1 MRGPFSLLIRYVT
14 TTPLTAS
21 ALTPP
26 QPDVLLGVGHL
37 HTLATAITVAFDSET
52 TGLQPEWGGL
62 RLLQLGAR
70 DCPIVLIDCWEL
82 DLAGWS
88 AVRDFFEAKQRFWLA
103 HNAVFDLGWLQEHGI
118 RPKGRVMCSMLASKL
133 ISNGIPNMKHGLAP
147 TVERYLGRTL
157 SKELQVSDWS
167 TPVLSAEQLA
177 YAANDVQA
185 LIDLDPVLTERLGAA
200 RLVKAYTL
208 ECLALPAMA
217 QMWRTGLP
225 FSRTKL
231 EELKASLEAD
241 IERYGVQFVDDLDA
255 ALPEEHKLPREEDGS
270 FNLRTKAEGSVR
282 AGTKRLAGFNLNSPK
297 QLVEKFTVLLGEEP
311 VNKEGKAS
319 AARDALREYAADHKV
334 IQVYLSW
341 KRAEKR
347 RQMVVSMLEHQA
359 PDGFIRASYMQLGAE
374 SGRMSCVAGDT
385 VLITSRGDFTFEEYM
400 PQEGDRVLTHL
411 GRWMPVLRK
420 LYRGVEQVFEVVTA
434 EGGRL
439 CCTSDHKLW
448 TGSEWVRIADL
459 SAGDNLGLFKELG
472 STAKEHR
479 RCAERVLERAASNG
493 LCRGGHGGNE
503 LSQCCESAQRA
514 AFTGKTE
521 SGEVASLIQG
531 QGWRSEPY
539 EGQEWFT
546 APQLHWQLRGSERVF
561 DTTGRQ
567 RQASV
572 STSTGDGTGTGS
584 RQAAPS
590 VGGASHR
597 WGHTEQRLGQSGFGN
612 EKGSRGF
619 TSSTTIVESIKPM
632 GAVGVW
638 DIEVGGDHSYA
649 LYGFLS
655 HNCSK
660 PNLQQVPRDNA
671 FRLAAEA
678 PEGWTFVCADF
689 GQMELRLAAALAEDE
704 TMIQAFKQD
713 MDLHT
718 LTASAIYS
726 EPTDDEKELKI
737 RRQVAKSA
745 NFGLLFG
752 AGAKGLRNYAGAMGI
767 TMTIEEAEQVRDTF
781 HETYSGISKWQR
793 ANAQVSDKTKGD
805 KWAEV
810 RIPHSDMR
818 RFLPGD
824 MNRVT
829 VRCNT
834 PVQGAGAAIMKCA
847 LGKLWKHLEKAG
859 EYEARLS
866 AVVHDEVL
874 ILVQEGTQAKWM
886 QMLQQVMESAEAEW
900 LGEIPPLAEAN
911 SGKTWAEAK

>member
-1 MRGPFSLLIRYVT
+1 MRGPFSLLTRYVT
-14 TTPLTAS
+14 TTSLTAS
-21 ALTPP
+21 PLTTT
-26 QPDVLLGVGHL
+26 QPGVLVGVEHL
-37 HTLATAITVAFDSET
+37 HTLSTAITVAFDSET

-82 DLAGWS
+82 DLAGWA

-133 ISNGIPNMKHGLAP
+133 ISNGIPNIKHGLAA

-167 TPVLSAEQLA
+167 APVLSAEQLS

-185 LIDLDPVLTERLGAA
+185 LIDLDVILSERLGAG
-200 RLVKAYTL
+200 RLVRAHTL
-208 ECLALPAMA
+208 ECSALPAMA

-225 FSRTKL
+225 FNRTKL
-231 EELKASLEAD
+231 EELQASLEAD
-241 IERYGVQFVDDLDA
+241 ISRYGEQFIVDLDA
-255 ALPEEHKLPREEDGS
+255 ALPEEHKLPRDEDGS
-270 FNLRTKAEGSVR
+270 FNLRSKAEGAVR
-282 AGTKRLAGFNLNSPK
+282 LGTKRQAGFNLNSPK

-311 VNKEGKAS
+311 VGKEGKPS

-347 RQMVVSMLEHQA
+347 RQMVVSMMEHQA
-359 PDGFIRASYMQLGAE
+359 PDGFIRASYMQLGADT
-374 SGRMSCVAGDT
+374 GRMSC
-385 VLITSRGDFTFEEYM
+385 L
-400 PQEGDRVLTHL
+400 
-411 GRWMPVLRK
+411 
-420 LYRGVEQVFEVVTA
+420 
-434 EGGRL
+434 
-439 CCTSDHKLW
+439 
-448 TGSEWVRIADL
+448 
-459 SAGDNLGLFKELG
+459 
-472 STAKEHR
+472 
-479 RCAERVLERAASNG
+479 
-493 LCRGGHGGNE
+493 
-503 LSQCCESAQRA
+503 
-514 AFTGKTE
+514 
-521 SGEVASLIQG
+521 
-531 QGWRSEPY
+531 
-539 EGQEWFT
+539 
-546 APQLHWQLRGSERVF
+546 
-561 DTTGRQ
+561 
-567 RQASV
+567 
-572 STSTGDGTGTGS
+572 
-584 RQAAPS
+584 
-590 VGGASHR
+590 
-597 WGHTEQRLGQSGFGN
+597 
-612 EKGSRGF
+612 
-619 TSSTTIVESIKPM
+619 
-632 GAVGVW
+632 
-638 DIEVGGDHSYA
+638 
-649 LYGFLS
+649 
-655 HNCSK
+655 K
-660 PNLQQVPRDNA
+660 PNLQQIPRDNA

-678 PEGWTFVCADF
+678 PDGWTFVCADF

-704 TMIQAFKQD
+704 TMIEAFKHGT
-713 MDLHT
+713 DLHT
-718 LTASAIYS
+718 LTASAIYT
-726 EPTDDEKELKI
+726 EPTEDEKELKL

-781 HETYSGISKWQR
+781 HQTYSGISRWQR
-793 ANAQVSDKTKGD
+793 ANAQVSDKTRGD

-834 PVQGAGAAIMKCA
+834 PVQGAGAAVMKCA
-847 LGKLWKHLEKAG
+847 LGKLWKHLERAG

-874 ILVQEGTQAKWM
+874 LLVQEGTQAKWM
-886 QMLQQVMESAEAEW
+886 RTLQQVMESAEAEW

>member
-1 MRGPFSLLIRYVT
+1 MRGPFSLLIHYVT

-21 ALTPP
+21 ALTTP
-26 QPDVLLGVGHL
+26 QPGVLVGVEHL

-82 DLAGWS
+82 DLAGWA

-167 TPVLSAEQLA
+167 APVLSAEQLA

-282 AGTKRLAGFNLNSPK
+282 AGTKRHAGFNLNSPK

-347 RQMVVSMLEHQA
+347 RQMVVSMMEHQA

-374 SGRMSCVAGDT
+374 SGRMSCA
-385 VLITSRGDFTFEEYM
+385 
-400 PQEGDRVLTHL
+400 
-411 GRWMPVLRK
+411 
-420 LYRGVEQVFEVVTA
+420 
-434 EGGRL
+434 
-439 CCTSDHKLW
+439 
-448 TGSEWVRIADL
+448 
-459 SAGDNLGLFKELG
+459 
-472 STAKEHR
+472 
-479 RCAERVLERAASNG
+479 
-493 LCRGGHGGNE
+493 
-503 LSQCCESAQRA
+503 
-514 AFTGKTE
+514 
-521 SGEVASLIQG
+521 
-531 QGWRSEPY
+531 
-539 EGQEWFT
+539 
-546 APQLHWQLRGSERVF
+546 
-561 DTTGRQ
+561 
-567 RQASV
+567 
-572 STSTGDGTGTGS
+572 
-584 RQAAPS
+584 
-590 VGGASHR
+590 
-597 WGHTEQRLGQSGFGN
+597 
-612 EKGSRGF
+612 
-619 TSSTTIVESIKPM
+619 
-632 GAVGVW
+632 
-638 DIEVGGDHSYA
+638 
-649 LYGFLS
+649 
-655 HNCSK
+655 K

-859 EYEARLS
+859 EDQARLS

-886 QMLQQVMESAEAEW
+886 QTLQQVMESAEAEW